1 MRTLRFIV
9 DNQIIRQDPY
19 CDFDNLTPGSEEHIK
34 AEFVFTKDWDGFDK
48 VVAFYNNL
56 GRELGAKALIG
67 SRSCYIPS
75 AALKQSVFKIQVIGA
90 KNDVKL
96 RTNKV
101 EVHQKGGNV

>member
-9 DNQIIRQDPY
+9 DNQIIRQDSN
-19 CDFDNLTPGSEEHIK
+19 CNFDNLVPGSEEHIQ
-34 AEFVFTKDWDGFDK
+34 AEFIFTKEWNGFDK
-48 VVAFYNNL
+48 VAAFYNNL

-75 AALKQSVFKIQVIGA
+75 EALKQSVFKVQVIGA
-90 KNDVKL
+90 NDNVKL

-101 EVHQKGGNV
+101 EVHQKGGKL

>member
-9 DNQIIRQDPY
+9 DNQIIRQDPN
-19 CDFDNLTPGSEEHIK
+19 CNFDNLSPGSEDHILT
-34 AEFVFTKDWDGFDK
+34 EFVFTKEWNGFDK
-48 VVAFYNNL
+48 VVAFYNSL

-90 KNDVKL
+90 KNNTKL

>member
-19 CDFDNLTPGSEEHIK
+19 CNFDNLVPGSEKQIQ
-34 AEFVFTKDWDGFDK
+34 AEFVFSKDWNGFQK
-48 VVAFYNNL
+48 VVAFYNSL
-56 GRELGAKALIG
+56 GREIGAKALIS

-75 AALKQSVFKIQVIGA
+75 EVLKQSVFKIQVIGA
-90 KNDVKL
+90 NDTKKL

-101 EVHQKGGNV
+101 EVHQKGGKL